1 LDPER
6 QSPKGLAETIQDEVK
21 GITMTGIY
29 KPTLEDIAYL
39 ANEHPEKFKNANE
52 TLRSIEN
59 VMNHDP
65 VVRASTEDATIINQ
79 YEDYLKRG
87 GEHLSDSPIP
97 KEVEADSDII
107 QDKELSSPNCDCKP
121 LSSCCIE
128 SVMVKDSKDATR
140 CIKWPLEESG
150 KKDNKLHLVLK
161 EIVSAGVE
169 ENVQVEITGNPCKQG
184 LSEKPCVKASANYF
198 KDRNIVKKEKVPIRK
213 EFALFGLASAYFP
226 EELSYLIYFMMYYS
240 MYESFSDS
248 DQYHFKLDQCCSPE
262 GTTEIIV
269 NPVPYMELSCE
280 KFLAKVFMKIPYAG
294 KTQIGWSVESGS
306 FDLIYGSQKISV
318 KAAAEGSIN
327 STQKEKAKFI
337 KADGKNRPFIEKS
350 IENMID
356 LLKVFDKESKKSDRY
371 RVEKNIEVEKVQ
383 SKTSSVEISF
393 GLGVSLGKLYNENVK
408 ESTGYRIIYDKP
420 SLSLIPALSVKFDLL
435 ELFIARVPRLAE
447 AFKQA
452 REKAADKKNPVH
464 IDIGCDLTFSVV
476 GNFSGGFDGVKE
488 LWINQPREDKN
499 NESFNFN
506 FSGVVTFKIELKMKA
521 MVGVNTWFFNGGA
534 EAEVSGNT
542 ASHFGLREKI
552 TKNGLVQEKYMYFEG
567 LIAKGKF
574 RIFSGKVSKKEK
586 SDEYGT
592 DDENV
597 KISSKK
603 ISEIKNQSDL
613 IKNEFSEPLIASI
626 GKKNEWKEI

>member
-1 LDPER
+1 
-6 QSPKGLAETIQDEVK
+6 
-21 GITMTGIY
+21 MTGIY

-226 EELSYLIYFMMYYS
+226 DELSYLIYFMMYYS
-240 MYESFSDS
+240 MYESSSDS
-248 DQYHFKLDQCCSPE
+248 DQYRFKVDQCCSPE

-280 KFLAKVFMKIPYAG
+280 KFLAKVFVKIPYAG
-294 KTQIGWSVESGS
+294 KTQIGWSLETGN
-306 FDLIYGSQKISV
+306 FELTYGSQKVSI
-318 KAAAEGSIN
+318 KAAEEGLIN
-327 STQKEKAKFI
+327 SNQPDKSKVLKPSGT
-337 KADGKNRPFIEKS
+337 NRPFFEKA
-350 IENMID
+350 IDNMID
-356 LLKVFDKESKKSDRY
+356 LLKIFDKESKKTDKY
-371 RVEKNIEVEKVQ
+371 RIKENVGADKVQ
-383 SKTSSVEISF
+383 SKTSSVEIGF
-393 GLGVSLGKLYNENVK
+393 GVGVSVGKIYNENVTK
-408 ESTGYRIIYDKP
+408 NTGYRLVYDSP
-420 SLSLIPALSVKFDLL
+420 SISLIPTISVKFDLL
-435 ELFIARVPRLAE
+435 ELFIARVPKLAD
-447 AFKQA
+447 AFRDA
-452 REKAADKKNPVH
+452 RKKASNKNNPAY
-464 IDIGCDLTFSVV
+464 IDIGCDLTFSVE
-476 GNFSGGFDGVKE
+476 GKLSGGFDGKKE
-488 LWINQPREDKN
+488 IWVNNSGNKAGNED
-499 NESFNFN
+499 FDFN
-506 FSGVVTFKIELKMKA
+506 FSGVVTFKITLEMKA
-521 MVGVNTWFFNGGA
+521 EVGINKWYFTGGA
-534 EAEVSGNT
+534 EAKLSAET
-542 ASHFGLREKI
+542 ASHFGVRECL
-552 TKNGLVQEKYMYFEG
+552 TKDGLVKEKYYYFEG
-567 LIAKGKF
+567 LYAKGSF
-574 RIFSGKVSKKEK
+574 RVFSGSASKSE
-586 SDEYGT
+586 DVNPFET
-592 DDENV
+592 EDENV
-597 KISSKK
+597 TLSRKST
-603 ISEIKNQSDL
+603 SEISNKSDL
-613 IKNEFSEPLIASI
+613 INSKFEVPLLPKI
-626 GKKNEWKEI
+626 GEKDVWETV